1 MNTSKHE
8 SGEIVG
14 RLLSGTA
21 AAPQSVSFA
30 PSAVFPL
37 QPFNPSLAAEALA
50 KEATLK
56 RSEAFGPPA
65 IGLKSYKIV
74 KNNC

>member
-14 RLLSGTA
+14 RLLSDTA
-21 AAPQSVSFA
+21 PAPQSSLPRRF
-30 PSAVFPL
+30 FR
-37 QPFNPSLAAEALA
+37 FNRSLGAEALA

-65 IGLKSYKIV
+65 IGLKSHKIV
-74 KNNC
+74 

>member
-14 RLLSGTA
+14 RLLSHRGGS
-21 AAPQSVSFA
+21 PN
-30 PSAVFPL
+30 
-37 QPFNPSLAAEALA
+37 QPRHRRFFRFNPSLGAEALA

-56 RSEAFGPPA
+56 RSPGHRTKVP
-65 IGLKSYKIV
+65 
-74 KNNC
+74 

>member
-21 AAPQSVSFA
+21 AAPQSVS
-30 PSAVFPL
+30 SAVFPI

-65 IGLKSYKIV
+65 IGLKSYTKV